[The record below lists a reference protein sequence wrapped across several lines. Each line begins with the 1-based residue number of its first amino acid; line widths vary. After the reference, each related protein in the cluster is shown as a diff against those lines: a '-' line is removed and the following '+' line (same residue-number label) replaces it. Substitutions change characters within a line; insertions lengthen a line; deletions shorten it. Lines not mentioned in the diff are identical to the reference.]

1 VLVNRLGEATVNEVE
16 RRLCEIIGLS
26 TYEEACAQVFKN
38 AFLHGTLDR
47 MLALKEISS
56 QEYSEAKECIAAL
69 GKDVFAQ
76 DFEAAFGLEPVNN
89 LCRSQPPMCFH
100 HKTDW

>member
-26 TYEEACAQVFKN
+26 TYEEACAQVFRN

-47 MLALKEISS
+47 MLANRQISS
-56 QEYSEAKECIAAL
+56 QEDSEARECIAAL
-69 GKDVFAQ
+69 GQDEFAQ
-76 DFEAAFGLEPVNN
+76 DFDAIFGSEPVNN
-89 LCRSQPPMCFH
+89 LCRSQPPMCLYN
-100 HKTDW
+100 KRDW